1 MLDLDCPTLL
11 HRARRRGSTLIQP
24 KDGRSQPED
33 AWVASACGMCS
44 SQCAILVHRLNGVV
58 SMIEGNPGSPLGMGR
73 LCPGGPA
80 GIQLLYDPYRVN
92 HPLRRTNPEK
102 GIGADPRWQEISWDE
117 ALSIIAEKLRRVRA
131 EDPRKLFLCGTPV
144 SPSALAFALGVFM
157 PAFGSP
163 SSFIC
168 DDGHW
173 GRAQHITAGRLH
185 ASSAANPDVA
195 YCDYLLIFGC
205 EVGLADYYAFTTMAQ
220 KMADARVRGMKVV
233 AVAPYMGPAAGKA
246 DEWLPIRPGSEGALA
261 CAFLNLLLNEYGL
274 YDAEY
279 IRRHTDGPYL
289 VGPDGYYARDQASG
303 KPLVWDAA
311 DGRAKP
317 FDEGAEGTAIDGS
330 YAVDGR
336 ECKPVLQLLRERVSK
351 WTPEAASEV
360 TTVPPETIRR
370 VAREFGEAARIG
382 TTIAI
387 EGQELPHRPAAATY
401 FGGAHGHDNAWL
413 TSLAIELL
421 NEVVGASDVP
431 GGLLGCD
438 PLSYGHPQTGMPR
451 WAPQADDDGLVLPNE
466 PQRVGGK
473 PVESAQPHNWRGLG
487 GWPITTCLLPLAA
500 AVRDRSSRDY
510 QPEVLINCGF
520 NLLMGLADPDLS
532 FEAFKDC
539 FVISF
544 NLFSD
549 ETAEALADIVLP
561 DACYLERLDPLPDRL
576 GHGLSAGTGDWCYHI
591 RQPAVEPLY
600 ERRHF
605 CEVLLEIGQRMGFS
619 DRMNASANLLYG
631 LKPPHALNPEGEY
644 SWEQIADSVCKGWFG
659 PEHGLEWFKENGVL
673 TWPKRLEEAYWKPF
687 SRARVP
693 LYHEWVP
700 RLGEQIRQ
708 VAEDR
713 GMGDIDTSGFLPLPD
728 WRPCQALQPQPP
740 CDLQAIHCQAPWHTF
755 PQAYENPWLEEVCRS
770 DPYSYFICMNS
781 RTASDKGISDGDPVW
796 VESIGGRRLKGRARL
811 IEAIHPQV
819 VAIAGNGGHW
829 AGGTP
834 LAKDRGVLFNSLL
847 TFDLKHIDLVSL
859 TIDGDARVKVYRA

>member
-1 MLDLDCPTLL
+1 
-11 HRARRRGSTLIQP
+11 
-24 KDGRSQPED
+24 
-33 AWVASACGMCS
+33 MCS

-58 SMIEGNPGSPLGMGR
+58 SMVEGNPKSPLGMGR
-73 LCPGGPA
+73 LCPGGLA
-80 GIQLLYDPYRVN
+80 GIQLLYDPNRVN
-92 HPLRRTNPEK
+92 HPLKRTNPEK
-102 GIGADPRWQEISWDE
+102 GIGVDPRWQEISWDD
-117 ALSIIAEKLRRVRA
+117 ALNIIVERLRKVRA

-144 SPSALAFALGVFM
+144 SLSALTFALGVFM

-163 SSFIC
+163 NGFIC
-168 DDGHW
+168 ADHDW
-173 GRAQHITAGRLH
+173 GNAQHIIARRLH
-185 ASSAANPDVA
+185 ASSATGPDVA
-195 YCDYLLIFGC
+195 HCDYLLIFGC
-205 EVGLADYYAFTTMAQ
+205 EAGLADYYAFTTMAQ

-233 AVAPYMGPAAGKA
+233 AMAPYMGPAAEKA

-311 DGRAKP
+311 DGKAKP
-317 FDEGAEGTAIDGS
+317 FDEGAEDVAIDGS

-336 ECKPVLQLLRERVSK
+336 ECKPVFQLLRERVSK

-382 TTIAI
+382 STIVI

-401 FGGAHGHDNAWL
+401 FGGAYGHDNAWL

-438 PLSYGHPQTGMPR
+438 PLSYGHPQTGVPR
-451 WAPQADDDGLVLPNE
+451 WVPQADDDGLLLPDE
-466 PQRVGGK
+466 PEGVVSGE
-473 PVESAQPHNWRGLG
+473 PVESAQLHNWRGLG
-487 GWPITTCLLPLAA
+487 GWPVTTCLLPLAA
-500 AVRDRSSRDY
+500 TARDSSSCDY
-510 QPEVLINCGF
+510 QPEVLINCGSS
-520 NLLMGLADPDLS
+520 LLMGLADPEVS

-549 ETAEALADIVLP
+549 ETAEALADIVFP
-561 DACYLERLDPLPDRL
+561 DACYLERLDPLPDWPS
-576 GHGLSAGTGDWCYHI
+576 HGLSAGTGDWCYQV
-591 RQPAVEPLY
+591 RQPAVESLY

-605 CEVLLEIGQRMGFS
+605 CEVLLEIGERVGFS
-619 DRMNASANLLYG
+619 DRMNASANLLYS

-644 SWEQIADSVCKGWFG
+644 SWQQIADSIYKSWFG

-673 TWPKRLEEAYWKPF
+673 TWPRRLEEAYWKPF
-687 SRARVP
+687 SPVRVP

-700 RLGEQIRQ
+700 RFGEQIRQ
-708 VAEDR
+708 IAQER
-713 GMGDIDTSGFLPLPD
+713 GVGDIDASGFLPLPD
-728 WRPCQALQPQPP
+728 WRPCHAFQPQPGY
-740 CDLQAIHCQAPWHTF
+740 DLQAICYQAPWHTF
-755 PQAYENPWLEEVCRS
+755 PQASENPWLEELCRS
-770 DPYSYFICMNS
+770 EPYSYFICMNS
-781 RTASDKGISDGDPVW
+781 RTASDKGIGDGDPIW
-796 VESIGGRRLKGRARL
+796 LESTAGARLKGRARL
-811 IEAIHPQV
+811 TEAIHPHV

-829 AGGTP
+829 AGGMP
-834 LAKDRGVLFNSLL
+834 LARDRGILFNSLL
-847 TFDLKHIDLVSL
+847 PFDLKHIDLVSL
-859 TIDGDARVKVYRA
+859 TIDCDARVKAYRA

>member
-1 MLDLDCPTLL
+1 
-11 HRARRRGSTLIQP
+11 
-24 KDGRSQPED
+24 
-33 AWVASACGMCS
+33 
-44 SQCAILVHRLNGVV
+44 
-58 SMIEGNPGSPLGMGR
+58 MGR
-73 LCPGGPA
+73 VCAGGPA
-80 GIQLLYDPYRVN
+80 GIQLLYDPNRVN
-92 HPLRRTNPEK
+92 YPLKRTNPEK

-117 ALSIIAEKLRRVRA
+117 ALSIIVEKLKRVRT
-131 EDPRKLFLCGTPV
+131 EDPRRLFLCGTPV
-144 SPSALAFALGVFM
+144 SLSALTFALGVFM

-163 SSFIC
+163 NGFIC
-168 DDGHW
+168 GDHDW
-173 GRAQHITAGRLH
+173 GNARHIMARGLH
-185 ASSAANPDVA
+185 ASSATSPDVA

-205 EVGLADYYAFTTMAQ
+205 EAGLADYHAFTTMAQ

-233 AVAPYMGPAAGKA
+233 AMAPYMGPAAEKA
-246 DEWLPIRPGSEGALA
+246 DEWLPIRPGSGGALA

-289 VGPDGYYARDQASG
+289 VGPDGCYARDQASG

-311 DGRAKP
+311 DGKAKP
-317 FDEGAEGTAIDGS
+317 FDERVEDVAIDGS

-336 ECKPVLQLLRERVSK
+336 ECRPVLQLLKERVGK

-360 TTVPPETIRR
+360 TTIPPETIRR

-382 TTIAI
+382 STIVI

-401 FGGAHGHDNAWL
+401 FGGAYGHDNAWL

-431 GGLLGCD
+431 GGLLGCNS
-438 PLSYGHPQTGMPR
+438 LSYGYPQTGMPR
-451 WAPQADDDGLVLPNE
+451 WTPQTDDDGLLLPDE
-466 PQRVGGK
+466 PQETVGGK
-473 PVESAQPHNWRGLG
+473 PVDSAQPHNWRGLG
-487 GWPITTCLLPLAA
+487 GWPITTCLLPLTAA
-500 AVRDRSSRDY
+500 ARDRSSCDY
-510 QPEVLINCGF
+510 QPEVLINCGS
-520 NLLMGLADPDLS
+520 NLLMGPADPEVS

-561 DACYLERLDPLPDRL
+561 DACYLERLDPLPDWL
-576 GHGLSAGTGDWCYHI
+576 GHALSAGTGDWCYHI

-605 CEVLLEIGQRMGFS
+605 CEVLLEIGERVGFS
-619 DRMNASANLLYG
+619 DRMNAGANLLYG

-644 SWEQIADSVCKGWFG
+644 SWQQIADSVYRSWCG

-687 SRARVP
+687 SRTRVP

-700 RLGEQIRQ
+700 CFAEQIRQ
-708 VAEDR
+708 IAEER
-713 GMGDIDTSGFLPLPD
+713 RMGDIDTSGFLPLPD
-728 WRPCQALQPQPP
+728 WRPCRAFQPQPGY
-740 CDLQAIHCQAPWHTF
+740 DLQAIRPQAPWHTF

-770 DPYSYFICMNS
+770 EPYSYFICMNS
-781 RTASDKGISDGDPVW
+781 RTASDKGISDGDPIW
-796 VESIGGRRLKGRARL
+796 VESTAGPRLKGRARL
-811 IEAIHPQV
+811 TEAIHPQV

-834 LAKDRGVLFNSLL
+834 LAKERGVFFNLL
-847 TFDLKHIDLVSL
+847 LAFDLEHIDLVSL

>member
-1 MLDLDCPTLL
+1 M
-11 HRARRRGSTLIQP
+11 IQP
-24 KDGRSQPED
+24 KGGFSQPED
-33 AWVASACGMCS
+33 TWVASACGMCS

-92 HPLRRTNPEK
+92 HPLKRTNPEK

-117 ALSIIAEKLRRVRA
+117 ALSIISEKLRKVRA

-157 PAFGSP
+157 PAFGS
-163 SSFIC
+163 SSGFIC
-168 DDGHW
+168 DDGHR
-173 GRAQHITAGRLH
+173 GMAQGITAVRLH
-185 ASSAANPDVA
+185 ASSATNPDVTH
-195 YCDYLLIFGC
+195 CDYLLIFGC
-205 EVGLADYYAFTTMAQ
+205 EAGPADYYGFTTMAQ

-233 AVAPYMGPAAGKA
+233 AVAPYMGLAAGKA
-246 DEWLPIRPGSEGALA
+246 DEWLPIRPGSESALA
-261 CAFLNLLLNEYGL
+261 CAYLNLLLNEYGL

-289 VGPDGYYARDQASG
+289 VGPDGHYARDQVSG

-311 DGRAKP
+311 DGKAKP
-317 FDEGAEGTAIDGS
+317 FDEGAGDVAIDGT

-336 ECKPVLQLLRERVSK
+336 ECKPVLQLLREQASR

-382 TTIAI
+382 STIVI
-387 EGQELPHRPAAATY
+387 EGQELPHRPAAAIY
-401 FGGAHGHDNAWL
+401 FGGAYGHDNAWL

-421 NEVVGASDVP
+421 NQVVGASDMP

-438 PLSYGHPQTGMPR
+438 PLSYGHPQTEMPR
-451 WAPQADDDGLVLPNE
+451 WAPQVDDDGLLLPNE
-466 PQRVGGK
+466 
-473 PVESAQPHNWRGLG
+473 PHNWRGLG
-487 GWPITTCLLPLAA
+487 GWPVTTCLLPLTA
-500 AVRDRSSRDY
+500 AVRDRSSCDY
-510 QPEVLINCGF
+510 QPEVLINCGS
-520 NLLMGLADPDLS
+520 NLLMGLADPEVG

-561 DACYLERLDPLPDRL
+561 DACYLERLDPLPDWL
-576 GHGLSAGTGDWCYHI
+576 GHGLSAGMGDWCYHI

-600 ERRHF
+600 ERRHS
-605 CEVLLEIGQRMGFS
+605 CEVLLEIGQRVGFS
-619 DRMNASANLLYG
+619 DKMNASANLLYG

-644 SWEQIADSVCKGWFG
+644 SWEQMTDSVCKGWFG

-673 TWPKRLEEAYWKPF
+673 TWPKRLDEAYWKPF
-687 SRARVP
+687 SRARMP
-693 LYHEWVP
+693 LYHEWAP
-700 RLGEQIRQ
+700 RFGEQIRQ
-708 VAEDR
+708 VAEES
-713 GMGDIDTSGFLPLPD
+713 GIGDIDVSDFLPLPD
-728 WRPCQALQPQPP
+728 WRPCRAFQPQPAY
-740 CDLQAIHCQAPWHTF
+740 DLQAIHYQAPWHIF
-755 PQAYENPWLEEVCRS
+755 PHAHQNPWLEEVCRS
-770 DPYSYFICMNS
+770 EPYSYFICMNS
-781 RTASDKGISDGDPVW
+781 RTASDKGISDGDPIW
-796 VESIGGRRLKGRARL
+796 VESVEGRRLKGRARL
-811 IEAIHPQV
+811 LEAIHPQV
-819 VAIAGNGGHW
+819 VAVVGNGGHW
-829 AGGTP
+829 AGGLP

-859 TIDGDARVKVYRA
+859 AIDGDARVKVYRA